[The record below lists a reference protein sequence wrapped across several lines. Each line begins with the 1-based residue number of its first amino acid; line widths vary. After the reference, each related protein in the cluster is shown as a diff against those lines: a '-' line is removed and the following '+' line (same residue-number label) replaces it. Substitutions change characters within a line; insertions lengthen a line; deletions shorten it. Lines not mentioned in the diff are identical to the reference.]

1 MFCRDIPVSSSTCF
15 VFKPAP
21 PLHLYYLAC
30 ALKKETMVFLL
41 ASRRGNTLP
50 EYGDILRYIT
60 GIQSSVFRVFQEKSQ
75 SVQPSGCA
83 PLPAGSCYAARFR
96 SASSRSRAALPA
108 VRLTPCSSIPLR
120 FISLTGCALCKKKRR
135 GPHSCEHDEVLFF
148 SSCAWLEPSL
158 QICSSILV

>member
-30 ALKKETMVFLL
+30 ASRKETIIFLL
-41 ASRRGNTLP
+41 TSRRGNTLP

-75 SVQPSGCA
+75 SVQPSGC
-83 PLPAGSCYAARFR
+83 
-96 SASSRSRAALPA
+96 SSRRPAHAMQLDSALLHLA
-108 VRLTPCSSIPLR
+108 HGLRFSDARLMPCSSIPLR
-120 FISLTGCALCKKKRR
+120 FISLTGCALCKKKKQ
-135 GPHSCEHDEVLFF
+135 
-148 SSCAWLEPSL
+148 PSL
-158 QICSSILV
+158 VQAR